1 MVGLGECRSANI
13 DGLPWQLSLLPTG
26 YCNIRRI
33 IWGETE
39 RPVQRKQ
46 GKCLVSYPSSD
57 VSSWRRT

>member
-26 YCNIRRI
+26 YCNIR
-33 IWGETE
+33 GETE

-46 GKCLVSYPSSD
+46 GKCLASYPSSD

>member
-26 YCNIRRI
+26 YCNIR
-33 IWGETE
+33 GETE

-46 GKCLVSYPSSD
+46 GKSFASNASSD
-57 VSSWRRT
+57 ILSWRRT